1 VTILA
6 FRRSNPAVRSAR
18 TNLGGSVCGAAA
30 AEDSAVLS
38 SVSVIFCDECDSA
51 TTLFV
56 RGWRAYLSVQP
67 SGVVVLCPACAERLT
82 GEDEP
87 DDDD

>member
-6 FRRSNPAVRSAR
+6 FRPANPAVGSAR
-18 TNLGGSVCGAAA
+18 TNLRGRACSEAGPENST
-30 AEDSAVLS
+30 VLS

-56 RGWRAYLSVQP
+56 RGWRAYLSVKP
-67 SGVVVLCPACAERLT
+67 DAVVVLCPACAERLT

-87 DDDD
+87 GDD

>member
-1 VTILA
+1 
-6 FRRSNPAVRSAR
+6 
-18 TNLGGSVCGAAA
+18 
-30 AEDSAVLS
+30 VLS

-67 SGVVVLCPACAERLT
+67 NGVVILCPECAERLS

-87 DDDD
+87 AGE

>member
-6 FRRSNPAVRSAR
+6 FRRGNPAVRSAR
-18 TNLGGSVCGAAA
+18 TNLGGSVRGAAA

-67 SGVVVLCPACAERLT
+67 NGVVVLCPDCAERL

-87 DDDD
+87 AADE

>member
-1 VTILA
+1 M
-6 FRRSNPAVRSAR
+6 
-18 TNLGGSVCGAAA
+18 
-30 AEDSAVLS
+30 LS

-56 RGWRAYLSVQP
+56 RGWRAYLSVKP
-67 SGVVVLCPACAERLT
+67 DAVVVLCPACAERLT

-87 DDDD
+87 GDDY